1 MSRTYSP
8 RRCSARWL
16 DGDCP
21 DGVLCI
27 MDNPQFADRYTVI
40 YSRLHVVPGLPFSYY
55 DSYLFGRGMSEDPRG
70 IGMAFEMKPHEVA
83 AYRYRNKHRYC
94 KWTDLP
100 EKVQACVRADL
111 EESQ

>member
-1 MSRTYSP
+1 MSRTYKP

-21 DGVLCI
+21 SGVLCI

-40 YSRLHVVPGLPFSYY
+40 YSEIYGGPGRHGFLW
-55 DSYLFGRGMSEDPRG
+55 GRGMSEDPRG
-70 IGMAFEMKPHEVA
+70 IGQAFEMKPHEVA
-83 AYRYRNKHRYC
+83 AYRYQNKHRYC

-100 EKVQACVRADL
+100 ERVQACVCADL
-111 EESQ
+111 EESK